1 MTRRPPLKWRSLGF
15 AAAAGA
21 GVGSFL
27 FWAGYW
33 FTFVRGNLQG
43 PDFFSFYSAARL
55 YVLRGGSA
63 VYDLVLQRQ
72 MQIQVT
78 SQPPDQFIVLPYFHP
93 PYYTLLIAPLA
104 YLNYRQA
111 YIAMAAF
118 NVILVGALVVLLVH
132 NSQRIHGRA
141 AVVATALIA
150 GFFPLFVTV
159 LQGQSDLVVLVPLA
173 AAYVAW
179 SRGRHGWA
187 GVFSALALAKPQLLL
202 LIPVLFIARRAWRAL
217 AGFAGVVAALGA
229 VSVAGFGI
237 TPVIGYLNA
246 VGAWAI
252 GGSLPTGG
260 QLVYTDTAVYSLRN
274 ILQPLPGGG
283 MAALVILL
291 MLLALVALSLSWRPD
306 LPRLDFALAIAASLV
321 LSPHQN
327 VHDLALLVIPG
338 FALADLALD
347 GSLRWP
353 RAAAAVLVISYAALN
368 LTLAISLWSAAVGAL
383 AIAAYLTLERLA
395 VRPDPI
401 PVGEFTWVGPRPHRV
416 IVLPAYRAAKTLM
429 EVVGDIPAGHA
440 DRILLV
446 DDASAD
452 ATVSVATALSLDV
465 IRHKQ
470 NLGYGGNQKTCYRH
484 ALEMGADVVV
494 MLHPDGQYDPAI
506 IPTLCKVIEDG
517 EADIVLGSRW
527 LGLDPA
533 KAGMPW
539 WKRLGNRFLTG
550 VENRVLGLHLSEYH
564 TGYRAYSRRF
574 LEAIPFLENSNDFVF
589 DTQVLIQ
596 AATFGFKIGEVPAI
610 GKYHAD
616 ASSVGFQTST
626 VYGLQTLAALVRY
639 VVHRA
644 GFPSAWLTPAS
655 NADKQPLAVSQ
666 VAHHGHV
673 QQQGSDLE
681 KGHVVDDLVRL
692 VGDQD
697 PGGDHGQV
705 LGPAAPHRQPHAFGA
720 FEERVDDRPD
730 R

>member
-1 MTRRPPLKWRSLGF
+1 MTPRPPPKWRNVGF

-21 GVGSFL
+21 GLGSFL
-27 FWAGYW
+27 FWAKYW
-33 FTFVRGNLQG
+33 FTFVLGGSLRG
-43 PDFFSFYSAARL
+43 PDFFSFYSAAKL
-55 YVLRGGSA
+55 YVQNGGSA

-72 MQIQVT
+72 MQLQVT
-78 SQPPDQFIVLPYFHP
+78 GEPPDRFIVLPYFHP

-104 YLNYRQA
+104 YLSYRQA
-111 YIAMAAF
+111 YIAMAVF
-118 NVILVGALVVLLVH
+118 NVILAAVLVVLLVR
-132 NSQRIHGRA
+132 SSLRIHGRA
-141 AVVATALIA
+141 ALVASMLIA

-173 AAYVAW
+173 AAYIAW

-187 GVFSALALAKPQLLL
+187 GIFSALALAKPQLLL
-202 LIPVLFIARRAWRAL
+202 LIPVLFVARRAWRA
-217 AGFAGVVAALGA
+217 
-229 VSVAGFGI
+229 VAGFGGVVAVLGLI
-237 TPVIGYLNA
+237 SLAGFGVAPVIGYLNS
-246 VGAWAI
+246 VGAWAF
-252 GGSLPTGG
+252 GGSLPTNG
-260 QLVYTDTAVYSLRN
+260 QLVYTDTAVYSLKN
-274 ILQPLPGGG
+274 ILQALPGGG
-283 MAALVILL
+283 TAALVILL
-291 MLLALVALSLSWRPD
+291 VLLALVALSLSWRPD
-306 LPRLDFALAIAASLV
+306 KPRLDFALAIAASLV

-353 RAAAAVLVISYAALN
+353 RAAAATLVFSYAALN
-368 LTLAISLWSAAVGAL
+368 LTLAINLWAAALGAIAVG
-383 AIAAYLTLERLA
+383 AYLTLERLS

-401 PVGEFTWVGPRPHRV
+401 PVGEFKAGGPRPHRV
-416 IVLPAYRAAKTLM
+416 IVLPAYRAAKTLK

-470 NLGYGGNQKTCYRH
+470 NLGYGGNQKTCYRQ

-506 IPTLCKVIEDG
+506 IPNLCKVIEDG

-539 WKRLGNRFLTG
+539 WKMLGNRFLTA

-610 GKYHAD
+610 GKYHED
-616 ASSVGFQTST
+616 ASSVNFQTST
-626 VYGLQTLAALVRY
+626 VYGLKTLAALVRY
-639 VVHRA
+639 VTHRA
-644 GFPSAWLTPAS
+644 GFKCAWLTQIS
-655 NADKQPLAVSQ
+655 NAGDVPLAVGQ
-666 VAHHGHV
+666 VAHRSNI
-673 QQQGSDLE
+673 Q
-681 KGHVVDDLVRL
+681 
-692 VGDQD
+692 
-697 PGGDHGQV
+697 
-705 LGPAAPHRQPHAFGA
+705 
-720 FEERVDDRPD
+720 
-730 R
+730 